1 MHTIPDGYEWDA
13 NKAASN
19 LAKHGVDFA
28 HGVVALEDEAGLTLL
43 DDASGEERYI
53 SFGLDPNGRLLAV
66 AYTWRKGIIRI
77 ISARKATRAEIRF
90 YAETNP

>member
-1 MHTIPDGYEWDA
+1 VHTIPNDYEWDA

-19 LAKHGVDFA
+19 FAKHGVDFA
-28 HGVVALEDEAGLTLL
+28 HAVAALEDEGGLTLL
-43 DDASGEERYI
+43 DDGSGEERYI

-66 AYTWRKGIIRI
+66 AYTWREGVIRI
-77 ISARKATRAEIRF
+77 ISARKATRAETRF